1 MNILGGCD
9 ILKCKPLYK
18 AVTRS
23 FAFLKYLKS
32 QGLKSVSTR
41 LFHRDIEAQRHIE
54 LYIES
59 GSSNIKPLHV
69 LHLRGV
75 GGTSS
80 LMNSWLDLG
89 GNFIWPLPQGLQR
102 WKAEIVRGTPLSQG
116 ILVLMD
122 RCMIYSLIYNSS
134 RRFVFNVCPT
144 SSVKFIVHLNVS
156 PFMINM
162 SCMKSGRAIIHVKYW
177 IYDLWPYMVTSSEA
191 IYLPPQFR

>member
-1 MNILGGCD
+1 M
-9 ILKCKPLYK
+9 
-18 AVTRS
+18 
-23 FAFLKYLKS
+23 
-32 QGLKSVSTR
+32 
-41 LFHRDIEAQRHIE
+41 
-54 LYIES
+54 
-59 GSSNIKPLHV
+59 

-80 LMNSWLDLG
+80 LMNSWLDFG
-89 GNFIWPLPQGLQR
+89 ANFIWPLPQGLKR

-122 RCMIYSLIYNSS
+122 RCIIFLLIYNSS

-162 SCMKSGRAIIHVKYW
+162 SEFIVYISCMKSGRAIIHVKY
-177 IYDLWPYMVTSSEA
+177 
-191 IYLPPQFR
+191 